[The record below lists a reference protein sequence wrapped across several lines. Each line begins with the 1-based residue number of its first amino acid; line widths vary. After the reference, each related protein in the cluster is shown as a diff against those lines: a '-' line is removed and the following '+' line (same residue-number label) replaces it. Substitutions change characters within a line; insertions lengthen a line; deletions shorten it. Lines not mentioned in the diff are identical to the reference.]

1 MRRLFSPMRWRG
13 SGPALAGLLALGLR
27 GGPAVGGPPDRAR
40 LDPHRLVL
48 VLHGYTSSSAE
59 LAPLIDV
66 LQAGD
71 PPDHAPYHTHAIDF
85 GVFSRVAHDHNLD
98 VETLADLLNEL
109 YEGLP
114 TRCEVCAARAEAPV
128 KVALITRSLGGVIAR
143 EALLRGME
151 DRRSPWNID
160 RLVTLGTPWMGSTLT
175 RFATGFQSIVVN
187 GLLRTVL
194 FGFVAPSRG
203 GNFGR
208 VNDAQARA
216 LRLGSPFLWDANARW
231 SGEQARRQA
240 AGEALMP
247 TLHVLGLGSDDAQR
261 RGDGVSRLA
270 SANVAPLFPA
280 SSTETLLTVL
290 RHAEMW
296 NRPPTPEHAPAL
308 RCLAPTLLHFV
319 AHGSAVG
326 AQCDG
331 QDAVLAL
338 PPGLV
343 GHPSARIYGQA
354 FDGAPDP
361 ALLGAVA
368 RLEPRGDLGVRVELL
383 GRDGQRREL
392 AIPSNLSLFASDP
405 EWSRN
410 WPGTEAEQELE
421 PSGRLVTTTLHVG
434 PSPSRQLY
442 LPDLSAAT
450 SYSLSVELRGVG
462 LVDGHALWVEGP
474 GRLPSSAAHLRV
486 YPHQANLLY
495 VIIDEASLPAPTSG
509 PLRLEGLRLTPV
521 EPRWGPVVR

>member
-1 MRRLFSPMRWRG
+1 MTALFS
-13 SGPALAGLLALGLR
+13 ALLAGVLGL
-27 GGPAVGGPPDRAR
+27 GAAAQAGPPDRAA

-59 LAPLIDV
+59 LAPLIEV

-71 PPDHAPYHTHAIDF
+71 PPDHAPLHVHAIDF

-109 YEGLP
+109 YQGLP
-114 TRCEVCAARAEAPV
+114 ERCEVCAARAAEPV
-128 KVALITRSLGGVIAR
+128 QVALVTRSLGGVIAR

-160 RLVTLGTPWMGSTLT
+160 RLATLGTPWMGSTLT
-175 RFATGFQSIVVN
+175 RFATGFQSLVVN

-231 SGEQARRQA
+231 AGEQARRQA
-240 AGEALMP
+240 SGEALIP
-247 TLHVLGLGSDDAQR
+247 TLHVLGLGSDDTQR

-280 SSTETLLTVL
+280 ARTETLVTPL

-296 NRPPTPEHAPAL
+296 NRTAPADHAPAL
-308 RCLAPTLLHFV
+308 ACLAPTLRHFI
-319 AHGSAVG
+319 AHGTAVG

-331 QDAVLAL
+331 HDAIVPLS
-338 PPGLV
+338 PGQV
-343 GHPSARIYGQA
+343 GAAGASSARTYGI
-354 FDGAPDP
+354 APGGRLDP
-361 ALLGAVA
+361 ALEGALG
-368 RLEPRGDLGVRVELL
+368 RLEPRGDLGLRVQLL
-383 GRDGQRREL
+383 GKDGQRREL

-405 EWSRN
+405 EWSRI
-410 WPGTEAEQELE
+410 WPGTTVEQELE

-442 LPDLSAAT
+442 LPDLSAAPA
-450 SYSLSVELRGVG
+450 YSLSVELRGVG
-462 LVDGHALWVEGP
+462 PIDGHALRVEGL
-474 GRLPSSAAHLRV
+474 GRAPSSAAHLRI
-486 YPHQANLLY
+486 YPHQANLLH
-495 VIIDEASLPAPTSG
+495 VIIDEASLPAPTAG

-521 EPRWGPVVR
+521 EPRRGRVVR

>member
-1 MRRLFSPMRWRG
+1 MTALFS
-13 SGPALAGLLALGLR
+13 ALLAGVLGL
-27 GGPAVGGPPDRAR
+27 GAAAQAGPPDRAA

-71 PPDHAPYHTHAIDF
+71 PPDHAPLHSHAIDF

-98 VETLADLLNEL
+98 VETLADLLNTI
-109 YEGLP
+109 YQDLP
-114 TRCEVCAARAEAPV
+114 TRCEICAERAAEPV
-128 KVALITRSLGGVIAR
+128 QVALVTRSLGGVVAR

-187 GLLRTVL
+187 GLLRTIL

-231 SGEQARRQA
+231 AGEQARRQA
-240 AGEALMP
+240 AGEALIP
-247 TLHVLGLGSDDAQR
+247 TLHVLGLGSDDTQR

-280 SSTETLLTVL
+280 PTTETLVTPL

-296 NRPPTPEHAPAL
+296 NRAPPEAHAPAL
-308 RCLAPTLLHFV
+308 ACLEPTLRHFI
-319 AHGSAVG
+319 AHGTAVG

-331 QDAVLAL
+331 QSAVLAL
-338 PPGLV
+338 RPGQIGERESRVYGLAV
-343 GHPSARIYGQA
+343 G
-354 FDGAPDP
+354 GALDP
-361 ALLGAVA
+361 ALTEALS
-368 RLEPRGDLGVRVELL
+368 RLEPRGDLGLRVELL

-405 EWSRN
+405 EWSRI
-410 WPGTEAEQELE
+410 WPGTTVEQELE
-421 PSGRLVTTTLHVG
+421 PSGQLVTTTLHVG

-442 LPDLSAAT
+442 LPDLSAEP
-450 SYSLSVELRGVG
+450 SYTLSLELRGVG
-462 LVDGHALWVEGP
+462 HVDGHALRVEGP
-474 GRLPSSAAHLRV
+474 GRAPSSAAHLRV
-486 YPHQANLLY
+486 YPHQANLLHI
-495 VIIDEASLPAPTSG
+495 IIDEASLPAATSG

-521 EPRWGPVVR
+521 EPRWGRVVR